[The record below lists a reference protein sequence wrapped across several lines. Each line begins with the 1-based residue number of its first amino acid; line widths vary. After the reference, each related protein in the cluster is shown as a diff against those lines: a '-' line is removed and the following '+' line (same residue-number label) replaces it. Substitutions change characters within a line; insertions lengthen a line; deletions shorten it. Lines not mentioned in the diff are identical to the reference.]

1 MFRDVIHSVV
11 LASLLSLPMPSQ
23 EAPQPEHGIP
33 DGAKFVIRLDDKLD
47 TRKMHSGK
55 RFKAKLSE
63 DLLGPDGSI
72 IARGSKIKGHVSAVD
87 NGFHARMLLSF
98 DEIETRHGWVPLF
111 ATVTDVPG
119 EHGLKPPD
127 DEGELEREG
136 TNKRHEIE
144 GAGVGAGVGA
154 GTGAI
159 AGGGKGAAIGAGIGA
174 AAGALSSLFT
184 DRSLVLQKGT
194 MLELRLDRPLHIYSR

>member
-1 MFRDVIHSVV
+1 
-11 LASLLSLPMPSQ
+11 
-23 EAPQPEHGIP
+23 
-33 DGAKFVIRLDDKLD
+33 
-47 TRKMHSGK
+47 MHSGK

-72 IARGSKIKGHVSAVD
+72 IERGSKIKGHVSAVD

-144 GAGVGAGVGA
+144 RAGV

>member
-1 MFRDVIHSVV
+1 
-11 LASLLSLPMPSQ
+11 
-23 EAPQPEHGIP
+23 
-33 DGAKFVIRLDDKLD
+33 
-47 TRKMHSGK
+47 MHSGK

-72 IARGSKIKGHVSAVD
+72 IERGSKIKGHVSAVD

-144 GAGVGAGVGA
+144 RAGVGTGVGA